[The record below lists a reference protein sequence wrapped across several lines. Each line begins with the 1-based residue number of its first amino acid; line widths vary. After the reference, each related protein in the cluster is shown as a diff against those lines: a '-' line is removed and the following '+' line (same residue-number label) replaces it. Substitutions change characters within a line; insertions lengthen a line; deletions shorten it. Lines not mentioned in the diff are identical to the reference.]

1 MGYSFYAVLNTLPL
15 IAAASLVPPFGICAV
30 ALLLKRSRPLYAR
43 GLLRASNGGGRGCS
57 AVDDLVVIA
66 GGLETS
72 E

>member
-30 ALLLKRSRPLYAR
+30 ALLLKRSRAR

-57 AVDDLVVIA
+57 AVDDLIVIA